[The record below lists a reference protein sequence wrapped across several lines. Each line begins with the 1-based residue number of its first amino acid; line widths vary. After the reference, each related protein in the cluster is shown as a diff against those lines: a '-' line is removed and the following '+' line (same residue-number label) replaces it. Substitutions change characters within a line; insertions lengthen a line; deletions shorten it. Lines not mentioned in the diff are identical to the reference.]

1 MNGNLKRL
9 LDGLALAGA
18 MILVLGL
25 YFWLIRAGLP
35 YQDPT
40 PKMSFEWKVNYRV
53 GEVLTLLGAVSFAAG
68 FTGKRILKKSKHKD

>member
-9 LDGLALAGA
+9 LGGLALAGA
-18 MILVLGL
+18 IILIFGL

-40 PKMSFEWKVNYRV
+40 PEMSFEWNVNYRV
-53 GEVLTLLGAVSFAAG
+53 GEMLTLIGAVSFVAG
-68 FTGKRILKKSKHKD
+68 LIGKRVLKKVKHKD